1 MGVRTSSIPPET
13 TDPDTKRVLDGVRRI
28 VRVLRESSR
37 SVQKSLGLSAAQLFA
52 LQQLAGQA
60 PMSLGQLASRTMTH
74 ESSISVVIRR
84 LVERGFVSR
93 TRSAADARQLELS
106 LTPEGRA
113 VLKKAPTAA
122 TSRLIDGLHKLPSPS
137 RKLLAEHLG
146 KLCEAMGIADREPGM
161 LFDDDE
167 PVDEPITE

>member
-13 TDPDTKRVLDGVRRI
+13 TDPDTKRVLDGLRRI

-37 SVQKSLGLSAAQLFA
+37 SVQKNLGLSAAQLFA
-52 LQQLAGQA
+52 MQQLAGQP
-60 PMSLGQLASRTMTH
+60 PMSLGQLAQRTMTH

-106 LTPEGRA
+106 LTPEGRT

-122 TSRLIDGLHKLPSPS
+122 TSRLLDGLQKLAPPA
-137 RKLLAEHLG
+137 RKQLAEHLAQ
-146 KLCEAMGIADREPGM
+146 LCDAMGIADRDPGM
-161 LFDDDE
+161 LFDEDDDSASE
-167 PVDEPITE
+167 